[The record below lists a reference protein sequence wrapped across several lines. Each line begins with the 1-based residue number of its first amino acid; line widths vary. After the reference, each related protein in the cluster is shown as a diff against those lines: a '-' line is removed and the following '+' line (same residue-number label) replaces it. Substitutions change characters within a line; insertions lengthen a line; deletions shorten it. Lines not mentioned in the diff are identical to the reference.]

1 MAAYSQWTLAI
12 YAWNKEEM
20 QRGVQYP
27 GKVFWQQLLVR
38 PLSAFPTPAIRCL
51 EHNPVHGVG
60 PSPARDHAHPCL
72 SGQWPSVSKSR
83 VT

>member
-27 GKVFWQQLLVR
+27 GKVFWQQLLVC
-38 PLSAFPTPAIRCL
+38 PPS
-51 EHNPVHGVG
+51 G
-60 PSPARDHAHPCL
+60 PPGIQMLGASPCALMWAKLRQGIAPCL
-72 SGQWPSVSKSR
+72 SGNWLSASKNC
-83 VT
+83 VK

>member
-38 PLSAFPTPAIRCL
+38 PPS
-51 EHNPVHGVG
+51 G
-60 PSPARDHAHPCL
+60 PPGHPDARRSPCALMWAKLRQGMVPCL
-72 SGQWPSVSKSR
+72 SGNWPSSSKSC
-83 VT
+83 VK